1 MTMNFKPSQ
10 TAPRL
15 AVRRGPQ
22 WLRGAAIVLL
32 ATGGFCLADGC
43 GNASQPQSS
52 AASSAAGSLAAR
64 GGKLYQADGCAGC
77 HSLNGSRLTGPSWKG
92 LADSR
97 VELSDGKAVIADD
110 AYLTR
115 HIVEPNALTVQGYP
129 SQVMAEAIGGLDLQH
144 KPADVQAL
152 VAFIDS
158 LR

>member
-1 MTMNFKPSQ
+1 MTVDRIPPQ
-10 TAPRL
+10 TDPKLAARRRL
-15 AVRRGPQ
+15 RR
-22 WLRGAAIVLL
+22 LRAALIVLL
-32 ATGGFCLADGC
+32 ASGGLCLADGC
-43 GNASQPQSS
+43 GNTSQPKST
-52 AASSAAGSLAAR
+52 AASSAGGSLAAH

-77 HSLNGSRLTGPSWKG
+77 HSLNDTRLTGPSWKG

-97 VELSDGKAVIADD
+97 VELSDGKTVIAND

-129 SQVMAEAIGGLDLQH
+129 SQVMAEAIGGLDLERR
-144 KPADVQAL
+144 PADVRAL